1 MERKGSIL
9 STNFSEVDKMQKLWL
24 EKRKK
29 KGQIYRSLNEY
40 ALFLESMLDSMDDD
54 YEKWL
59 IEKELKK
66 IRNLQKQY
74 YVPSLLEQA
83 SLYNLKKSTE
93 KKKNSLEKCSYSL
106 VKRIQDRK

>member
-9 STNFSEVDKMQKLWL
+9 STDFSEVDKMQELWL

-29 KGQIYRSLNEY
+29 KGQIYRSLAEY

-59 IEKELKK
+59 IERELKK
-66 IRNLQKQY
+66 LKKLQKEY

-83 SLYNLKKSTE
+83 ALYNLKKSTE
-93 KKKNSLEKCSYSL
+93 EKKNSLEKSSYSL
-106 VKRIQDRK
+106 VKRIQDRR